1 MVTSDRNK
9 IPHLLEYSTIKNY
22 GELLTDRRQISLSV
36 VKVKATS
43 QKKVCKKNIPITL
56 VAQRWMPHENISVIQ
71 TQQPKAPFV
80 NPSESLVLLLQKTIP
95 R

>member
-1 MVTSDRNK
+1 MVTSDRIKN
-9 IPHLLEYSTIKNY
+9 PHLLEYGTIKNY
-22 GELLTDRRQISLSV
+22 GELLTDRRFISSSV

-43 QKKVCKKNIPITL
+43 QKNIQKNIPITL
-56 VAQRWMPHENISVIQ
+56 VAQRCLPHKSIFVIQ
-71 TQQPKAPFV
+71 TQQSKAPFV

>member
-9 IPHLLEYSTIKNY
+9 NPHLLEYGTIKNY
-22 GELLTDRRQISLSV
+22 GELLTDRRFISLSV

-43 QKKVCKKNIPITL
+43 QKKFVKNIPITL

-71 TQQPKAPFV
+71 TQQPKAPLSTPYRF
-80 NPSESLVLLLQKTIP
+80 
-95 R
+95 